1 MTTPDRW
8 ANAPASTPGRLDWIL
23 ECSGCSRTGDPH
35 GLPTV
40 CPDCGQ
46 PWLVRYPERHHRLE
60 RRARLG
66 QEQVT
71 GPEVPP
77 PQGMWRYRRFLPVL
91 PGETPITLGE
101 GGTPLLELTR
111 TTGELGLGR
120 VWLKDEST
128 NPTGSFKARG
138 LAMAVTRAVRAGAQ
152 TFVIPTAGN
161 AGVALAAYAARAG
174 CRAVVFAPM
183 TTPTAILT
191 QIRVFGGEVRLIDG
205 HIGDCGRA
213 ARKLSAQTAAFDV
226 STLREPYRIEGK
238 KTLGLE
244 LAEQLGWTLPD
255 AIVYPAGGGTGLI
268 GMWLAFHEL
277 RSGGW
282 VGGKPPRLFAVQSAG
297 CAPVVRAIESGAER
311 CDEWAD
317 PRTIASGLRVPNPL
331 GGALMLRAIRE
342 TGGGAVAVTD
352 EELTA
357 QAELVSRREGV
368 DLSPEGG
375 ATVAAAAR
383 LRASGSLRPDDRVVL
398 FNTGAGW
405 LYRGER

>member
-1 MTTPDRW
+1 MTAPDRV
-8 ANAPASTPGRLDWIL
+8 ANAPASTPGRLDWML
-23 ECSGCSRTGDPH
+23 ECSGCSRAGDPH

-46 PWLVRYPERHHRLE
+46 PWLVRYPERRHPIE
-60 RRARLG
+60 RRAQLG
-66 QEQVT
+66 QERFE
-71 GPEVPP
+71 GPDEPP
-77 PQGMWRYRRFLPVL
+77 PQGMWRYRRFLPVR
-91 PGETPITLGE
+91 PGEMPITLGE

-111 TTGELGLGR
+111 TADELRLAR

-138 LAMAVTRAVRAGAQ
+138 LAMAVTRAARAGAKE
-152 TFVIPTAGN
+152 FVIPTAGN

-174 CRAVVFAPM
+174 RRAVVFAPT
-183 TTPTAILT
+183 TTPSTILT
-191 QIRVFGGEVRLIDG
+191 QIRVFGGDVRLIDG

-213 ARKLSAQTAAFDV
+213 ARELSAQTGAFDM

-244 LAEQLGWTLPD
+244 LAEQLDWSLPD

-277 RSGGW
+277 RSAGW
-282 VGGKPPRLFAVQSAG
+282 VSGKPPRLFAVQPAG
-297 CAPVVRAIESGAER
+297 CAPVVRAMETGAER

-317 PRTIASGLRVPNPL
+317 PSTIASGLRVPNPL
-331 GGALMLRAIRE
+331 GGALMLRAIRD

-352 EELTA
+352 EDLAA
-357 QAELVSRREGV
+357 QAEIGARREGV
-368 DLSPEGG
+368 DFSPEGG
-375 ATVAAAAR
+375 ASIAAAAR
-383 LRASGSLRPDDRVVL
+383 LRASGSLGSDDRVVL

-405 LYRGER
+405 LYRSEK